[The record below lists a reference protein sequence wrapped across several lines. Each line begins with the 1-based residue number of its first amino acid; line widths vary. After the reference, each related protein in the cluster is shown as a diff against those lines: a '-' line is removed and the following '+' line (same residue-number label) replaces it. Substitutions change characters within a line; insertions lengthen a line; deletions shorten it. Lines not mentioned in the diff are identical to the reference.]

1 MFRKKKTRKKKLP
14 KTQEVILLPIW
25 KQKTHSSCFVL
36 RVAYLSVV
44 YGCLSR
50 CCSTVQPCALN
61 CWKKKKKNGGFRSRW
76 RRYLPGDT
84 GRMKFPLKKKY
95 LEPLFNSGKYRYRE
109 IRIPDFYPVMFLVM
123 SGDGTF
129 TPWLTANCRQVPSL
143 TFRCPIVVVLCCYF
157 GRLSQ
162 TTWL

>member
-1 MFRKKKTRKKKLP
+1 MFCPACGVPL
-14 KTQEVILLPIW
+14 
-25 KQKTHSSCFVL
+25 
-36 RVAYLSVV
+36 
-44 YGCLSR
+44 GCLW
-50 CCSTVQPCALN
+50 VPIALLLDGTALRLALL
-61 CWKKKKKNGGFRSRW
+61 KKKKKNGGFRSRW

-129 TPWLTANCRQVPSL
+129 TP
-143 TFRCPIVVVLCCYF
+143 
-157 GRLSQ
+157 
-162 TTWL
+162 